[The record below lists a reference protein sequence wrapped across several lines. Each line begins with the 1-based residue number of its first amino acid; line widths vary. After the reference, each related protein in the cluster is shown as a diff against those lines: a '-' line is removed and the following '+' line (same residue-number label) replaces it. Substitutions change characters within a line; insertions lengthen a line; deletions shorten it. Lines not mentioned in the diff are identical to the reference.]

1 MKLFKVEKAV
11 LLGLMITVIA
21 ASLSSFSVFAKQCSD
36 IRGKVLRL
44 HIIANS
50 DSKADQQLKLSVRDR
65 ILRESQELFIAADN
79 KEEAEENVREKLPEI
94 KKIAQDEV
102 KREGFNYKVNAQL
115 VNMYFT
121 TRKYDNITLPAG
133 YYDAVRITIGEAKG
147 HNWWCVLFPSLC
159 IPASS
164 EEQKQE
170 ISDVLSPD
178 EENIVENSD
187 KPDIKIKFKVV
198 ELFEQC
204 DDFLKTFRDNVF
216 SQ

>member
-11 LLGLMITVIA
+11 LLGLLITVFA
-21 ASLSSFSVFAKQCSD
+21 ASLSGFSVFAKQCSD

-50 DSKADQQLKLSVRDR
+50 DSKADQQLKIKVRDK
-65 ILRESQELFIAADN
+65 ILSESKELFVAADS
-79 KEEAEENVREKLPEI
+79 KEEAEENVRAKLPEI
-94 KKIAQDEV
+94 IKIAQNEV
-102 KREGFNYKVNAQL
+102 KKEGFDYKVNAQL

-121 TRKYDNITLPAG
+121 TRTYDNITLPAG

-164 EEQKQE
+164 DEQKQE
-170 ISDVLSPD
+170 ISDVLTPD
-178 EENIVENSD
+178 EKDIVENSD
-187 KPDIKIKFKVV
+187 KPDITIKFKTV

-204 DDFLKTFRDNVF
+204 NDFFKTHVIDVF

>member
-50 DSKADQQLKLSVRDR
+50 DSKADQQLKLNVRDR

-94 KKIAQDEV
+94 IKIAQDEV